1 MLYSNMVKHKQPTG
15 NNSDNGGGNKEQP
28 PAKKVATQPA
38 NWNGLDN
45 DKILGELI
53 DILIERTDINM
64 NSTANE
70 KLEIT
75 HL

>member
-1 MLYSNMVKHKQPTG
+1 MLYSNMVKRKQPTG
-15 NNSDNGGGNKEQP
+15 DDSDDGGGNKEQP
-28 PAKKVATQPA
+28 PAKKVAMQPTD
-38 NWNGLDN
+38 WNGLDN

-53 DILIERTDINM
+53 DILIKRTDINM

-75 HL
+75 RL